1 MNQIR
6 STKTKILVLA
16 LIFALLASVAL
27 TGCGGEEA
35 PAEEEP
41 ATTEEPASTEEDT
54 TEEQDIPEDVNLAM
68 VDWTCSTQKGYIHAE
83 ILETLGY
90 NVNLESY
97 SLPIIL
103 EGLSDGQL
111 DVFADA
117 WWVTWGTPLQEAVDE
132 GRVIHLDTH
141 LENVNYA
148 PAVPVYVYEAGV
160 TSLADLADYAEE
172 FDYTYYGLEPG
183 NDGNEIM
190 LDAFENDIYGLSG
203 WEIVESNE
211 AAMITEVSVAIEEE
225 EWVVFS
231 GWEPHYMNVIFDM
244 EYLDDPE
251 GIWGEEPEFVATISR
266 PGLEEE
272 RPNLAKF
279 YKQFKIEIEDV
290 NEWVYAFGYE
300 ERDPEE
306 YAAEWVSE
314 NIDMVLAWVDGVKTV
329 DGGDA
334 SEAVEAAYR

>member
-1 MNQIR
+1 MSYKN
-6 STKTKILVLA
+6 STGKKLFALGLVLMLFATLA
-16 LIFALLASVAL
+16 LA
-27 TGCGGEEA
+27 GCGNEEPAVEEA
-35 PAEEEP
+35 PTDAEEMVVE
-41 ATTEEPASTEEDT
+41 
-54 TEEQDIPEDVNLAM
+54 EEQEIPEEVNLAM
-68 VDWTCSTQKGYIHAE
+68 VSWTCSTQKGYIHAE

-90 NVNLESY
+90 DVNLQSY
-97 SLPIIL
+97 ALPVIL
-103 EGLSDGQL
+103 EGISDGQI

-117 WWVTWGTPLQEAVDE
+117 WWVTWGTPLQEAVDA
-132 GRVIHLDTH
+132 GRVVHLDTH
-141 LENVNYA
+141 LEDVSYA

-172 FDYTYYGLEPG
+172 FNYTYYGLEPG
-183 NDGNEIM
+183 NDGNDIM
-190 LDAFENDIYGLSG
+190 LAAFEDDIYGLNG
-203 WEIVESNE
+203 WEMIESSE
-211 AAMITEVSVAIEEE
+211 AGMITEIGQAIEME

-251 GIWGEEPEFVATISR
+251 GIWGTEPEFVATISR

-272 RPNLAKF
+272 HPNLAKY

-306 YAAEWVSE
+306 YAAEWISE
-314 NIDMVLAWVDGVKTV
+314 NLDMVLAWVDGVKTV

-334 SEAVEAAYR
+334 SEAIEAAYR